1 MNHIN
6 YDAGFERERLAA
18 ELAEE
23 MHNGLSTD
31 RMARFR
37 QDLARLREATEIPA
51 KELYEMLR
59 ADARRMILEEIDR

>member
-1 MNHIN
+1 MSTA

-23 MHNGLSTD
+23 MHNGLSAN

-37 QDLARLREATEIPA
+37 HDLARLTEATELPA
-51 KELYEMLR
+51 RVVYEMLR
-59 ADARRMILEEIDR
+59 SDARMILEEIDR